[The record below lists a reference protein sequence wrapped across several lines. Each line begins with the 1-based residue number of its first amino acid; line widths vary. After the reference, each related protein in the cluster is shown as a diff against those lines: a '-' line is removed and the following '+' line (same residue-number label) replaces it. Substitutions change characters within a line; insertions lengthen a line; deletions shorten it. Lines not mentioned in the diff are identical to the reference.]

1 VLVPWR
7 SGVHCLHFF
16 IHGPGAQYFEGQ
28 AAESR
33 PAIPSEDVDLEA
45 IKKELDQAMQ
55 QAEEEARRQIT
66 EPEEARE
73 PNPRLRRVGRVAHPA
88 AFDGDKLR
96 ELVSPVDDEEPE
108 LQVLRKAFD
117 WLIQDAPYH
126 SYRSLSSVGIYDFNI
141 LCPIPAYIESL
152 GLILLNK
159 ARNCIIVRG

>member
-1 VLVPWR
+1 
-7 SGVHCLHFF
+7 
-16 IHGPGAQYFEGQ
+16 
-28 AAESR
+28 
-33 PAIPSEDVDLEA
+33 
-45 IKKELDQAMQ
+45 MQ

-152 GLILLNK
+152 GLNLLNK